1 MLKSVKRASA
11 LALVAVTAFSFLPS
25 VTSASEVKQD
35 VAVKVLGEA
44 NVLNL
49 VKVGGECDKIYVKLR
64 TKELNKIVDI
74 SKLKVSLKYDI
85 YHDIK
90 LDPLKGKIVAN
101 GEVTTKQKGDFYEI
115 VYDPTANPNGPAGN
129 YALKVY
135 LQIGKHKSK
144 IPVIV
149 RVKIN
154 EPCKADNNG
163 GANNGGTDNGGA
175 DNGNANAGTN
185 NGGADNGSA
194 NAGTNNG
201 GADNGN
207 ANAGTNNGGA
217 DNGNANA
224 GTNNGGANAGNGNAN
239 AGTNAGANAGSNPNG
254 GKLPKTATD
263 SANFVAAGAA
273 LALAGAGVLAFRRRE
288 MN

>member
-1 MLKSVKRASA
+1 MLNSVKRVSA

-64 TKELNKIVDI
+64 TKELNKIVDV

-85 YHDIK
+85 YHDVK
-90 LDPLKGKIVAN
+90 LDALKGKIVAN
-101 GEVTTKQKGDFYEI
+101 GEVTTKQNGDFYEI

-135 LQIGKHKSK
+135 LQIGKYKSK

-163 GANNGGTDNGGA
+163 GANNGGTDNG
-175 DNGNANAGTN
+175 N
-185 NGGADNGSA
+185 A

-224 GTNNGGANAGNGNAN
+224 GTNNGGANAGNAGADNGNANAGNGNANAGNGNAN
-239 AGTNAGANAGSNPNG
+239 AGTNAGTNAGNPNG
-254 GKLPKTATD
+254 GKLPKTATN
-263 SANFVAAGAA
+263 SANAVAVGAA
-273 LALAGAGVLAFRRRE
+273 LALAGVGVLAFRRQE
-288 MN
+288 TN

>member
-1 MLKSVKRASA
+1 MLKSVKRVSA
-11 LALVAVTAFSFLPS
+11 LALVAVTAFSFLPA

-49 VKVGGECDKIYVKLR
+49 VKVGGECDKIYVQLR
-64 TKELNKIVDI
+64 TKELNKIVDV
-74 SKLKVSLKYDI
+74 SKLKISLKYDI
-85 YHDIK
+85 YHDVK
-90 LDPLKGKIVAN
+90 LDALKGKIVAN

-135 LQIGKHKSK
+135 LQIGKYKSK

-185 NGGADNGSA
+185 NGGADNG
-194 NAGTNNG
+194 
-201 GADNGN
+201 N

-224 GTNNGGANAGNGNAN
+224 GNGNANAGTDNGSANAGNGNAN
-239 AGTNAGANAGSNPNG
+239 AGTNAGTNAGVGNAGKNPNG
-254 GKLPKTATD
+254 GKLPKTATN
-263 SANFVAAGAA
+263 SANAVAFGAA
-273 LALAGAGVLAFRRRE
+273 LALAGAGVLAYRRRE
-288 MN
+288 TN